1 MTMRTAE
8 VELTGMTPGLI
19 STKYTPDDDFTE
31 EYADNK
37 LHRNAEGNVIIPSE
51 ALEQAMQQVAGSPDI
66 VGKTMKKTEWKK
78 KFMSS
83 VFVTEDLNLNR
94 KDCDE
99 IRTDKVIR
107 DRGKMVLTHRPWI
120 KEWSAKTTIRFN
132 DGIGLTPKKLKD
144 ILIYAGERQGLL
156 SYRPKFGRFE
166 VTGFN
171 VLN

>member
-1 MTMRTAE
+1 MT
-8 VELTGMTPGLI
+8 
-19 STKYTPDDDFTE
+19 
-31 EYADNK
+31 
-37 LHRNAEGNVIIPSE
+37 
-51 ALEQAMQQVAGSPDI
+51 
-66 VGKTMKKTEWKK
+66 KKTIGFVSDLHVGNQCSIMPPVVVEGVFGGREEHEQNDLQKMLYGYWKK

-171 VLN
+171 VLD